1 MTPADLNRLR
11 EERQRIAQ
19 HHGAL
24 LSEMSAILFR
34 HDPIGINFED
44 NTDEYDAEAAT
55 ILKRLRPGIGLGEA
69 QRIVHEEFVQW
80 FERATAGP
88 EEKYF
93 EIASDLLVA
102 YERAGSPVV

>member
-11 EERQRIAQ
+11 ERREHIAQ

-24 LSEMSAILFR
+24 LSLMSAILFR

-55 ILKRLRPGIGLGEA
+55 ILNRLRPGIGLGEA
-69 QRIVHEEFVQW
+69 RRIVHEEFVQW
-80 FERATAGP
+80 FERDIAGP
-88 EEKYF
+88 EEKYIK
-93 EIASDLLVA
+93 IASELLAA
-102 YERAGSPVV
+102 YEKAGSPIV